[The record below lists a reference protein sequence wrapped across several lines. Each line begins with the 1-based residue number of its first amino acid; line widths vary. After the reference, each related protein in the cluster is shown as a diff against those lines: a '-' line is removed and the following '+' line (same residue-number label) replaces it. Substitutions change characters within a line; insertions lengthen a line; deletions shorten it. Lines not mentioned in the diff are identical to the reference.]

1 MILIPLSVYYQNFM
15 KTKLLAFLLFGF
27 YQSGFSQVTERI
39 QGQVVFDKT
48 VANKV
53 EVINATSKNVALTD
67 TEGKFTITVEA
78 KDQLVFVAKNHEIKE
93 LKVTAAILK
102 QGFISMTLVAKV
114 EELKEVVVQNTPSI
128 KLSKDAKWEQ
138 AKLDQYTLEKNA
150 SSLKNPGV
158 YNGSIENGMDLMR
171 IGGMLLK
178 LFIKEKEVV
187 KKSPPQI
194 EFKQLARSSCD
205 EKFYLQTL
213 KLKPEEISLF
223 LQFCDA
229 DPKSKTLQENSNI
242 LSMMDFLSIKNIE
255 FKKL

>member
-1 MILIPLSVYYQNFM
+1 MIKNYFF
-15 KTKLLAFLLFGF
+15 AFLLLFVL
-27 YQSGFSQVTERI
+27 QSGFSQTEKLI
-39 QGQVVFDKT
+39 HGKVLHEQFPVEKVDVVNFSSK
-48 VANKV
+48 KV
-53 EVINATSKNVALTD
+53 
-67 TEGKFTITVEA
+67 
-78 KDQLVFVAKNHEIKE
+78 
-93 LKVTAAILK
+93 KVTNAAGEFSIMVKSGDELIFISKDHDIKKIVLDEKTIYKNKLLISLILK
-102 QGFISMTLVAKV
+102 P

-150 SSLKNPGV
+150 SKLKNPGV
-158 YNGSIENGMDLMR
+158 YDGTIENGMDIKR
-171 IGGMLLK
+171 IGGMILK

-229 DPKSKTLQENSNI
+229 DPKSKTLLENSNI
-242 LSMMDFLSIKNIE
+242 LSMMDFLSTKNIE